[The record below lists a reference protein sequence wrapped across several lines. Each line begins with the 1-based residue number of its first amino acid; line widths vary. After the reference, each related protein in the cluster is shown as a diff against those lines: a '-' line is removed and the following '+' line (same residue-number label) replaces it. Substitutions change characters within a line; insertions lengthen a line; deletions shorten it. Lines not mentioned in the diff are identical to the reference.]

1 MSSEDATAEAPVAN
15 KTVAA
20 EVKKEVKQP
29 VAAPA
34 NVTAAAQEAP
44 VANATTALATP
55 VANTTALP
63 TTLSSNSAAV
73 IDEIQREQDAKI
85 KAETGI
91 NISVQKTSP
100 APPNATLAA
109 QSKSADLDSS
119 AFDFTED
126 HTEAAKVTPNTTA
139 AAPSLS
145 SAIIAQVKAKDPES
159 ESKKVS
165 AIQDPSI
172 AQKDPKQTEEQ
183 KVSAIQDPSIAQV
196 KKPETKTD
204 EEKKVSAI

>member
-20 EVKKEVKQP
+20 EVKNEVKQP

-44 VANATTALATP
+44 VANATTALASPVTNTTALATP

-145 SAIIAQVKAKDPES
+145 SASIAQVKVKDPES

-172 AQKDPKQTEEQ
+172 AQIKKDPKQTEEQ
-183 KVSAIQDPSIAQV
+183 KVSAI
-196 KKPETKTD
+196 
-204 EEKKVSAI
+204 